1 MRIIENQDR
10 LRVSPTLPYN
20 QEPTSLPN
28 NTVYNYVMLLNIGQ
42 DTQDLD
48 ACIKRA
54 ADQIFKRYPIWDEA
68 ERQHLNEA
76 ILDEFLFRGIAYE
89 TYGQWK
95 FCLNHCL
102 DEIMPRYNDIVHQY
116 KLFNDKN
123 ILGLENDETFG
134 EVYKRGL
141 EKSGTNNTDTNVT
154 DNEQQTSNTTFGQ
167 TGEDHQTGQGTDTTK
182 VTDKDVLNRQD
193 VNKYWDTPQTDLQA
207 SDKSYATDI
216 RNIQTNQTDN
226 KDSNSSSQSTNKV
239 DSNSRTD
246 SNTDNT
252 SNRSS
257 TQVTDMDNQHRDVE
271 DENHEL
277 NQNRHRYG
285 NDGHS
290 TAQLIKE
297 YRELVISIIEEIL
310 KDPRLNKQFCYVLDM

>member
-1 MRIIENQDR
+1 
-10 LRVSPTLPYN
+10 
-20 QEPTSLPN
+20 
-28 NTVYNYVMLLNIGQ
+28 MLLNIGQ

-102 DEIMPRYNDIVHQY
+102 EEIMPRYNDIIHQY
-116 KLFNDKN
+116 KLFTDRN
-123 ILGLENDETFG
+123 ILGLENDTQFG
-134 EVYKRGL
+134 EVYKRGV
-141 EKSGTNNTDTNVT
+141 EKSGTNNTDTNFT
-154 DNEQQTSNTTFGQ
+154 DNEDQTSNTTFGQ
-167 TGEDHQTGQGTDTTK
+167 TGEDHSVGSSNDTLNKTNNSTVHRTDTS
-182 VTDKDVLNRQD
+182 
-193 VNKYWDTPQTDLQA
+193 KYWDTPQTDLTD
-207 SDKSYATDI
+207 SERSYATDLKQSTMQ
-216 RNIQTNQTDN
+216 QTTNDTEKATDVLQTKND
-226 KDSNSSSQSTNKV
+226 STNK
-239 DSNSRTD
+239 TD
-246 SNTDNT
+246 SKTDSS
-252 SNRSS
+252 SNKSKR
-257 TQVTDMDNQHRDVE
+257 QVTDIDNQHRDT
-271 DENHEL
+271 ENENRQL
-277 NQNRHRYG
+277 NHNRHKYG
-285 NDGHS
+285 NDGHT